1 MDESRIIHVEIHGQ
15 QYPIRSGLDPAY
27 VAELA
32 AYVDTKMRLAS
43 RETTAGDT
51 LKIAVLAALNI
62 ADECFR
68 AQHDEQERRDLL
80 LNRAG
85 ELERMLD
92 EAANHQQRELDRW
105 ITTLTAVLGP
115 GVILLV
121 GAMVLFIVLAILLPI
136 FDMNQMVR

>member
-1 MDESRIIHVEIHGQ
+1 MDQSSRVVAVEIHGQ

-43 RETTAGDT
+43 RESTAGDT

-68 AQHDEQERRDLL
+68 ARTDSQERSDRLL
-80 LNRAG
+80 IRAG

-92 EAANHQQRELDRW
+92 LA
-105 ITTLTAVLGP
+105 LGFEKTP
-115 GVILLV
+115 
-121 GAMVLFIVLAILLPI
+121 LARAG
-136 FDMNQMVR
+136 QA

>member
-92 EAANHQQRELDRW
+92 LALGYDLPKAAAR
-105 ITTLTAVLGP
+105 
-115 GVILLV
+115 
-121 GAMVLFIVLAILLPI
+121 
-136 FDMNQMVR
+136 

>member
-1 MDESRIIHVEIHGQ
+1 MEQDDPSRVVHVEIHGQ

-32 AYVDTKMRLAS
+32 AYVDQKMRAAS

-68 AQHDEQERRDLL
+68 VRADDRQRRDSLTS
-80 LNRAG
+80 RAE

-92 EAANHQQRELDRW
+92 LALGLDHTDAA
-105 ITTLTAVLGP
+105 
-115 GVILLV
+115 
-121 GAMVLFIVLAILLPI
+121 LPHV
-136 FDMNQMVR
+136 QGTPR

>member
-1 MDESRIIHVEIHGQ
+1 MAQDDTRVVHVEIHGQ

-32 AYVDTKMRLAS
+32 AYVDEKMRVAS

-68 AQHDEQERRDLL
+68 AQASDRQRRDSLTL
-80 LNRAG
+80 RAE
-85 ELERMLD
+85 ELERMVDMALGLPSG
-92 EAANHQQRELDRW
+92 AALRQAR
-105 ITTLTAVLGP
+105 G
-115 GVILLV
+115 
-121 GAMVLFIVLAILLPI
+121 
-136 FDMNQMVR
+136 

>member
-1 MDESRIIHVEIHGQ
+1 MKPDDSRVVHVEIHGQ

-32 AYVDTKMRLAS
+32 AFVDEKMRAAS

-68 AQHDEQERRDLL
+68 VRADDRHRRDSLSL
-80 LNRAG
+80 RAG

-92 EAANHQQRELDRW
+92 LA
-105 ITTLTAVLGP
+105 LGLEP
-115 GVILLV
+115 TEPLRQARG
-121 GAMVLFIVLAILLPI
+121 
-136 FDMNQMVR
+136 